1 MEEAEIEDPGHTHL
15 KLGALQDFEEI
26 HEIAEHL
33 KDELDELKRNEVDR
47 IRKLLKAENKL
58 QQGKMVN
65 FERLVND
72 IGQGYTYHVANRT

>member
-72 IGQGYTYHVANRT
+72 IGQGYTYHVANST